1 MPKFHIGKRGNTA
14 VCHAK
19 GKCPLG
25 GDESHGKT
33 REEVQTIID
42 SYYET
47 EAALRRHQEL
57 PESTNAFES
66 AGRLKA
72 YREKQEYL
80 AQKINGIE
88 ERNRSIFY
96 SVHGTAEEIETAIA
110 SNPERIANE
119 KAYLAN
125 REMVLADRDAYKEKA
140 LAEIQQNNPFGER
153 LTISP
158 AGKLFVKDI
167 QKDEWPAYNKIK
179 DKLKEIKEEEQK
191 YIDASYAYAPKDRP
205 FTDNEIKEMQE
216 DLEKLKQQPER
227 FDTTKDREEYEKVS
241 AEIKK
246 YEQLHKE
253 QLFEERTGH
262 KLSELNAIPRTET
275 SDKVRIDEK
284 GHFTNVYAKSDGEV
298 YKVLKTGH
306 EEGAYGG
313 IGRSYLEV
321 ETLNGD
327 KKELSM
333 TTTWNWRMRRT
344 HDAYNS
350 LPHIYTVDDNK
361 GTLTEEPVHFSKIMI
376 DSSD

>member
-14 VCHAK
+14 ACHAK

-47 EAALRRHQEL
+47 EAALRRHQDL

-96 SVHGTAEEIETAIA
+96 SSYGTAEQIEAAIA

-179 DKLKEIKEEEQK
+179 EKLQEIKEEEQK

-205 FTDNEIKEMQE
+205 FTDNEIKEMQA
-216 DLEKLKQQPER
+216 DLEKLKEQPER
-227 FDTTKDREEYEKVS
+227 IDTTKDRERYQDVTSQIEKYEKL
-241 AEIKK
+241 
-246 YEQLHKE
+246 YKE

-262 KLSELNAIPRTET
+262 KLSELTPIEKDV

-284 GHFTNVYAKSDGEV
+284 GHFTNVYAKDNGV
-298 YKVLKTGH
+298 TYKVLSAKV
-306 EEGAYGG
+306 EENY
-313 IGRSYLEV
+313 SYLEV

-327 KKELSM
+327 KQRLSM
-333 TTTWNWRMRRT
+333 TTSWNWRMRT
-344 HDAYNS
+344 ESEAYNS
-350 LPHIYTVDDNK
+350 LPNVYTVEDDK
-361 GTLTEEPVHFSKIMI
+361 GSLTKEPVAFPKFVF

>member
-14 VCHAK
+14 ACHAK

-47 EAALRRHQEL
+47 EAALNRHQEL
-57 PESTNAFES
+57 PESTNAFET

-72 YREKQEYL
+72 YKERQEYL
-80 AQKINGIE
+80 VQKINGIE
-88 ERNRSIFY
+88 QRNRSIFY
-96 SVHGTAEEIETAIA
+96 SVHGTAEEIEEAIA

-140 LAEIQQNNPFGER
+140 LAEIQKNNPFGER
-153 LTISP
+153 LTISK

-167 QKDEWPAYNKIK
+167 QKDEWPAYNNIK
-179 DKLKEIKEEEQK
+179 DKLKEINEEEQK

-205 FTDNEIKEMQE
+205 FTDNEIKEMQA
-216 DLEKLKQQPER
+216 DLEKLKEQPER
-227 FDTTKDREEYEKVS
+227 IDTTKDREKYQEVTSQIEKYEKL
-241 AEIKK
+241 
-246 YEQLHKE
+246 YKE

-262 KLSELNAIPRTET
+262 KLSELKPVEKDE

-284 GHFTNVYAKSDGEV
+284 GNFTNVYAQSGGET
-298 YKVLKTGH
+298 YKVLNAKV
-306 EEGAYGG
+306 EEHY
-313 IGRSYLEV
+313 SYLEV

-327 KKELSM
+327 KQRLSM
-333 TTTWNWRMRRT
+333 TTNWNWRMT
-344 HDAYNS
+344 TEKAAYNS
-350 LPHIYTVDDNK
+350 LPNVYTVEDDK
-361 GTLTEEPVHFSKIMI
+361 GTLTKEPVDFPKFVW

>member
-14 VCHAK
+14 ACHAK

-72 YREKQEYL
+72 YKEKQEYL
-80 AQKINGIE
+80 AQLINGIE
-88 ERNRSIFY
+88 ERNRNIFY
-96 SVHGTAEEIETAIA
+96 SSYGTAEQIEAAIA

-125 REMVLADRDAYKEKA
+125 REMVLADRDAYKEKE
-140 LAEIQQNNPFGER
+140 LAEIQENNPFGER
-153 LTISP
+153 LTISK

-167 QKDEWPAYNKIK
+167 QKDEWPAYNNIK
-179 DKLKEIKEEEQK
+179 DKLKEINEEEQK

-205 FTDNEIKEMQE
+205 FTDNEIKEMQA

-227 FDTTKDREEYEKVS
+227 IDTTKHREEYEKVS

-262 KLSELNAIPRTET
+262 KLSELKPVRNEV
-275 SDKVRIDEK
+275 SDEVRVDEK
-284 GHFTNVYAKSDGEV
+284 GNFTNVYVKDDGV
-298 YKVLKTGH
+298 TYKVLKTGY
-306 EEGAYGG
+306 EPDSYGG

-333 TTTWNWRMRRT
+333 TTTWNWRMRST

-350 LPHIYTVDDNK
+350 LPNVYTVEDDK
-361 GTLTEEPVHFSKIMI
+361 GTLTKEPVKFTKIMI

>member
-14 VCHAK
+14 ACHAK

-42 SYYET
+42 SFYET
-47 EAALRRHQEL
+47 EAALNRHQEL
-57 PESTNAFES
+57 PESINAFET

-72 YREKQEYL
+72 YKERQEYL

-88 ERNRSIFY
+88 QRNRSIFY
-96 SVHGTAEEIETAIA
+96 SSYGTAEQIEAAIA

-125 REMVLADRDAYKEKA
+125 RELVLADRDAYKEKA

-179 DKLKEIKEEEQK
+179 DKLQEIKEEEQK

-205 FTDNEIKEMQE
+205 FTDNEIKEMQA
-216 DLEKLKQQPER
+216 DLEKLKEQPER
-227 FDTTKDREEYEKVS
+227 FDTTKDRERYQEVTAQIEKYEKL
-241 AEIKK
+241 
-246 YEQLHKE
+246 YKE

-262 KLSELNAIPRTET
+262 KLSELKPVEKDE

-284 GHFTNVYAKSDGEV
+284 GNFTNVYAQSDRET
-298 YKVLKTGH
+298 YKVLNAKV
-306 EEGAYGG
+306 EEHY
-313 IGRSYLEV
+313 SYLEA

-327 KKELSM
+327 KQRLSM
-333 TTTWNWRMRRT
+333 TTSWNWRMRTER
-344 HDAYNS
+344 DAYNS
-350 LPHIYTVDDNK
+350 LPNVYTVEDDK
-361 GTLTEEPVHFSKIMI
+361 GSLTKEPVAFPKFVF

>member
-14 VCHAK
+14 ACHAK

-47 EAALRRHQEL
+47 EAALRRHQDL

-88 ERNRSIFY
+88 QRNRSIFY
-96 SVHGTAEEIETAIA
+96 SSYGTAEQIEAAIA

-227 FDTTKDREEYEKVS
+227 FDTTKDREKYKEVTAQIEKYEKL
-241 AEIKK
+241 
-246 YEQLHKE
+246 YKE

-262 KLSELNAIPRTET
+262 KLSELTPIEKDV

-284 GHFTNVYAKSDGEV
+284 GHFTNVYAKDNGV
-298 YKVLKTGH
+298 TYKVLSAKV
-306 EEGAYGG
+306 EENY
-313 IGRSYLEV
+313 SYLEV

-327 KKELSM
+327 KQRLSM
-333 TTTWNWRMRRT
+333 TTSWNWRMRKESE
-344 HDAYNS
+344 AYNS
-350 LPHIYTVDDNK
+350 LPNVYTVEDDK
-361 GTLTEEPVHFSKIMI
+361 GTLTKEPVDFPKFVW

>member
-14 VCHAK
+14 ACHAK

-47 EAALRRHQEL
+47 EAALNRHQEL
-57 PESTNAFES
+57 PESTNALET

-72 YREKQEYL
+72 YKERQEYL

-88 ERNRSIFY
+88 QRNRSIFY
-96 SVHGTAEEIETAIA
+96 SSYGTAEQIEAAIA

-227 FDTTKDREEYEKVS
+227 FDTTKDREKYKEVTAQIEKYEKL
-241 AEIKK
+241 
-246 YEQLHKE
+246 YKE

-262 KLSELNAIPRTET
+262 KLSELTPIEKDV

-284 GHFTNVYAKSDGEV
+284 GHFTNVYAKDNGV
-298 YKVLKTGH
+298 TYKVLSAKV
-306 EEGAYGG
+306 EENY
-313 IGRSYLEV
+313 SYLEV

-327 KKELSM
+327 KQRLSM
-333 TTTWNWRMRRT
+333 TTSWNWRMRKESE
-344 HDAYNS
+344 AYNS
-350 LPHIYTVDDNK
+350 LPNVYTVEDDK
-361 GTLTEEPVHFSKIMI
+361 GTLTKEPVDFPKFVW

>member
-14 VCHAK
+14 ACHAK

-47 EAALRRHQEL
+47 EAALNRHQEL
-57 PESTNAFES
+57 PESTNAFET

-72 YREKQEYL
+72 YKERQEYL

-88 ERNRSIFY
+88 KRNRSIFY
-96 SVHGTAEEIETAIA
+96 SVHGTAEEIEAAIA

-153 LTISP
+153 LTISS

-262 KLSELNAIPRTET
+262 KLSELTPIEKDV

-284 GHFTNVYAKSDGEV
+284 GHFTNVYAKDNGV
-298 YKVLKTGH
+298 TYKVLSAKV
-306 EEGAYGG
+306 EENY
-313 IGRSYLEV
+313 SYLEV

-327 KKELSM
+327 KQRLSM
-333 TTTWNWRMRRT
+333 TTSWNWRMRKESE
-344 HDAYNS
+344 AYNS
-350 LPHIYTVDDNK
+350 LPNVYTVEDDK
-361 GTLTEEPVHFSKIMI
+361 GTLTKEPVDFPKFVW

>member
-14 VCHAK
+14 ACHAK

-57 PESTNAFES
+57 PESTNAFET

-72 YREKQEYL
+72 YKEKQEYL
-80 AQKINGIE
+80 AQLINGIE

-96 SVHGTAEEIETAIA
+96 SSYGTAEQIEAAIV

-140 LAEIQQNNPFGER
+140 LAEIQENNPFGER
-153 LTISP
+153 LTISK

-167 QKDEWPAYNKIK
+167 QKDEWPAYNNIK
-179 DKLKEIKEEEQK
+179 DKLKEINEEEQK

-205 FTDNEIKEMQE
+205 FTDNEIKEMQA
-216 DLEKLKQQPER
+216 DLEKLKEQPER
-227 FDTTKDREEYEKVS
+227 IDTTKHREEYEKVS

-262 KLSELNAIPRTET
+262 KLSELKPVRNEV
-275 SDKVRIDEK
+275 SDEVRVDEK
-284 GHFTNVYAKSDGEV
+284 GNFTNVYVKDDGV
-298 YKVLKTGH
+298 TYKVLKTGY
-306 EEGAYGG
+306 EPDSYGG

-333 TTTWNWRMRRT
+333 TTTWNWRMRST

-350 LPHIYTVDDNK
+350 LPNVYTVEDDK
-361 GTLTEEPVHFSKIMI
+361 GTLTKEPVKFTKIMI

>member
-14 VCHAK
+14 ACHAK

-57 PESTNAFES
+57 PESTNAFET

-72 YREKQEYL
+72 YKERQEYL

-88 ERNRSIFY
+88 QRNRSIFY
-96 SVHGTAEEIETAIA
+96 SSYGTAEQIEAAIA

-227 FDTTKDREEYEKVS
+227 FDTTKDREKYKEVTAQIEKYEKL
-241 AEIKK
+241 
-246 YEQLHKE
+246 YKE

-262 KLSELNAIPRTET
+262 KLSELTPIEKDV

-284 GHFTNVYAKSDGEV
+284 GHFTNVYAKDNGV
-298 YKVLKTGH
+298 TYKVLSAKV
-306 EEGAYGG
+306 EENY
-313 IGRSYLEV
+313 SYLEV

-327 KKELSM
+327 KQRLSM
-333 TTTWNWRMRRT
+333 TTSWNWRMRKESE
-344 HDAYNS
+344 AYNS
-350 LPHIYTVDDNK
+350 LPNVYTVEDDK
-361 GTLTEEPVHFSKIMI
+361 GTLTKEPVDFPKFVW

>member
-14 VCHAK
+14 ACHAK

-42 SYYET
+42 SFYET
-47 EAALRRHQEL
+47 EAALNRHQEL
-57 PESTNAFES
+57 PESTNAFET

-72 YREKQEYL
+72 YKETQEYL

-88 ERNRSIFY
+88 KRNRSIFY
-96 SVHGTAEEIETAIA
+96 SVHGTAEEIEAAIA

-140 LAEIQQNNPFGER
+140 LAEIQQNHPFGER

-179 DKLKEIKEEEQK
+179 DKLQEIKEEEQK

-216 DLEKLKQQPER
+216 DLEKLKEQPER
-227 FDTTKDREEYEKVS
+227 IDTTKDRERYQEVTAQIEKYEKL
-241 AEIKK
+241 
-246 YEQLHKE
+246 YKE

-262 KLSELNAIPRTET
+262 KLSELTPIEKDV

-284 GHFTNVYAKSDGEV
+284 GHFTNVYAKDNGV
-298 YKVLKTGH
+298 TYKVLSAKV
-306 EEGAYGG
+306 EENY
-313 IGRSYLEV
+313 SYLEV

-327 KKELSM
+327 KQRLSM
-333 TTTWNWRMRRT
+333 TTSWNWRMRKESE
-344 HDAYNS
+344 AYNS
-350 LPHIYTVDDNK
+350 LPNVYTVEDDK
-361 GTLTEEPVHFSKIMI
+361 GTLTKEPVDFPKFVW

>member
-14 VCHAK
+14 ACHAK

-47 EAALRRHQEL
+47 EAALNRHQEL
-57 PESTNAFES
+57 PESTNAFET

-72 YREKQEYL
+72 YKEKQEYL
-80 AQKINGIE
+80 AQLINGIE

-96 SVHGTAEEIETAIA
+96 SSYGTAEEIEAAIA
-110 SNPERIANE
+110 SNHERIANE

-153 LTISP
+153 LTISK

-167 QKDEWPAYNKIK
+167 QKDEWPAYNNIK
-179 DKLKEIKEEEQK
+179 DKLKEINEEEQK

-205 FTDNEIKEMQE
+205 FTDNEIKEMQA
-216 DLEKLKQQPER
+216 DLEKLKEQPER
-227 FDTTKDREEYEKVS
+227 IDTTKHREEYEKVS

-262 KLSELNAIPRTET
+262 KLSELKPVRNEV
-275 SDKVRIDEK
+275 SDEVRVDEK
-284 GHFTNVYAKSDGEV
+284 GNFTNVYVKDNGV
-298 YKVLKTGH
+298 TYKVLKTGY
-306 EEGAYGG
+306 EPDSYGG

-333 TTTWNWRMRRT
+333 TTTWNWRMRST

-350 LPHIYTVDDNK
+350 LPNVYTVEDDK
-361 GTLTEEPVHFSKIMI
+361 GTLTKEPVKFTKIMI

>member
-14 VCHAK
+14 ACHAK

-57 PESTNAFES
+57 PESTNAFET

-72 YREKQEYL
+72 YKEKQEYL
-80 AQKINGIE
+80 AQLINGIE

-96 SVHGTAEEIETAIA
+96 SSYGTAEQIEAAIA

-140 LAEIQQNNPFGER
+140 LAEIQENNPFGER
-153 LTISP
+153 LTISK

-167 QKDEWPAYNKIK
+167 QKDEWPAYNNIK
-179 DKLKEIKEEEQK
+179 DKLKEINEEEQK

-205 FTDNEIKEMQE
+205 FTDNEIKEMQA
-216 DLEKLKQQPER
+216 DLEKLKEQPER
-227 FDTTKDREEYEKVS
+227 IDTTKHREEHEKVS

-262 KLSELNAIPRTET
+262 KLSELKPVRNEV
-275 SDKVRIDEK
+275 SDEVRVDEK
-284 GHFTNVYAKSDGEV
+284 GNFTNVYVKDDGV
-298 YKVLKTGH
+298 TYKVLKTGY
-306 EEGAYGG
+306 EPDSYGG

-333 TTTWNWRMRRT
+333 TTTWNWRMRST

-350 LPHIYTVDDNK
+350 LPNVYTVEDDK
-361 GTLTEEPVHFSKIMI
+361 GTLTKEPVKFTKIMI

>member
-14 VCHAK
+14 ACHAK

-80 AQKINGIE
+80 VQKINGIE
-88 ERNRSIFY
+88 QRNRSIFY
-96 SVHGTAEEIETAIA
+96 SSYGTAEQIEAAIA

-227 FDTTKDREEYEKVS
+227 FDTTKDREKYKEVTAQIEKYEKL
-241 AEIKK
+241 
-246 YEQLHKE
+246 YKE

-262 KLSELNAIPRTET
+262 KLSELTPIEKDV

-284 GHFTNVYAKSDGEV
+284 GHFTNVYAKDTGV
-298 YKVLKTGH
+298 TYKVLSAKV
-306 EEGAYGG
+306 EENY
-313 IGRSYLEV
+313 SYLEV

-327 KKELSM
+327 KQRLSM
-333 TTTWNWRMRRT
+333 TTSWNWRMRKESE
-344 HDAYNS
+344 AYNS
-350 LPHIYTVDDNK
+350 LPNVYTVEDDK
-361 GTLTEEPVHFSKIMI
+361 GTLTKEPVDFPKFVW

>member
-14 VCHAK
+14 ACHAK

-88 ERNRSIFY
+88 QRNRSIFY
-96 SVHGTAEEIETAIA
+96 SSYGTAEQIEAAIA

-205 FTDNEIKEMQE
+205 FTDNEIKEMQA
-216 DLEKLKQQPER
+216 DLEKLKEQPER
-227 FDTTKDREEYEKVS
+227 FDTTKDREKYKEVTAQIEKYEKL
-241 AEIKK
+241 
-246 YEQLHKE
+246 YKE

-262 KLSELNAIPRTET
+262 KLSELTPIEKDV

-284 GHFTNVYAKSDGEV
+284 GHFTNVYAKDNGV
-298 YKVLKTGH
+298 TYKVLSAKV
-306 EEGAYGG
+306 EENY
-313 IGRSYLEV
+313 SYLEV

-327 KKELSM
+327 KQRLSM
-333 TTTWNWRMRRT
+333 TTSWNWRMRKESE
-344 HDAYNS
+344 AYNS
-350 LPHIYTVDDNK
+350 LPNVYTVEGDK
-361 GTLTEEPVHFSKIMI
+361 GTLTKEPVDFPKFVW

>member
-14 VCHAK
+14 ACHAK

-88 ERNRSIFY
+88 KRNRSIFY
-96 SVHGTAEEIETAIA
+96 SSYGTAEQIEAAIA

-191 YIDASYAYAPKDRP
+191 YIDASYAYAPKDSP

-227 FDTTKDREEYEKVS
+227 FDTTKDRERYQDVTSQIEKYEKL
-241 AEIKK
+241 
-246 YEQLHKE
+246 YKE

-262 KLSELNAIPRTET
+262 KLSELTPIEKDV

-284 GHFTNVYAKSDGEV
+284 GHFTNVYAKDNDV
-298 YKVLKTGH
+298 TYKVLSAKV
-306 EEGAYGG
+306 EENY
-313 IGRSYLEV
+313 SYLEV

-327 KKELSM
+327 KQRLSM
-333 TTTWNWRMRRT
+333 TTSWNWRMRKESE
-344 HDAYNS
+344 AYNS
-350 LPHIYTVDDNK
+350 LPNVYTVEDDK
-361 GTLTEEPVHFSKIMI
+361 GTLTKEPVDFPKFVW

>member
-14 VCHAK
+14 ACHAK

-66 AGRLKA
+66 ARRLKA
-72 YREKQEYL
+72 YKEKQEYL
-80 AQKINGIE
+80 AQLINGIE

-96 SVHGTAEEIETAIA
+96 SSYGTAEQIEAAIA
-110 SNPERIANE
+110 SNHERIANE

-140 LAEIQQNNPFGER
+140 LAEIQENNPFGER
-153 LTISP
+153 LTISK
-158 AGKLFVKDI
+158 ARKLFVKDI

-205 FTDNEIKEMQE
+205 FTDNEIKEMQA

-227 FDTTKDREEYEKVS
+227 IDTTKHREEYEKVS

-262 KLSELNAIPRTET
+262 KLSELKPVRNEV
-275 SDKVRIDEK
+275 SDEVRVDEK
-284 GHFTNVYAKSDGEV
+284 GNFTNVYVKDNGV
-298 YKVLKTGH
+298 TYKVLKTGY
-306 EEGAYGG
+306 EPDSYGG

-333 TTTWNWRMRRT
+333 TTTWNWRMRST

-350 LPHIYTVDDNK
+350 LPNVYTVEDDK
-361 GTLTEEPVHFSKIMI
+361 GTLTKEPVKFTKIMI

>member
-14 VCHAK
+14 ACHAK

-42 SYYET
+42 SFYET
-47 EAALRRHQEL
+47 EAALNRHQEL
-57 PESTNAFES
+57 PESTNAFET

-72 YREKQEYL
+72 YKERQEYL

-88 ERNRSIFY
+88 QRNRSIFY
-96 SVHGTAEEIETAIA
+96 SSYGTAEQIEAAIA

-167 QKDEWPAYNKIK
+167 QKDEWPAYNNIK
-179 DKLKEIKEEEQK
+179 DKLQEIKEEEQK

-205 FTDNEIKEMQE
+205 FTDNEIKEMQA
-216 DLEKLKQQPER
+216 DLEKLKEQPER
-227 FDTTKDREEYEKVS
+227 IDTTKDREKYQEVTAQIEKYEKL
-241 AEIKK
+241 
-246 YEQLHKE
+246 YKE

-262 KLSELNAIPRTET
+262 KLSELTPIEKDV

-284 GHFTNVYAKSDGEV
+284 GHFTNVYAKDNGV
-298 YKVLKTGH
+298 TYKVLSAKV
-306 EEGAYGG
+306 EENY
-313 IGRSYLEV
+313 SYLEV

-327 KKELSM
+327 KQRLSM
-333 TTTWNWRMRRT
+333 TTSWNWRMRKESE
-344 HDAYNS
+344 AYNS
-350 LPHIYTVDDNK
+350 LPNVYTVEDDK
-361 GTLTEEPVHFSKIMI
+361 GTLTKEPVDFPKFVW

>member
-14 VCHAK
+14 ACHAK

-42 SYYET
+42 SFYET
-47 EAALRRHQEL
+47 EAALNRHQEL
-57 PESTNAFES
+57 PESTNAFET

-72 YREKQEYL
+72 YKERQEYL

-88 ERNRSIFY
+88 QRNRSIFY
-96 SVHGTAEEIETAIA
+96 SSYGTAEQIEAAIA

-179 DKLKEIKEEEQK
+179 DKLQEIKEEEQK

-205 FTDNEIKEMQE
+205 FTDNEIKEMQA
-216 DLEKLKQQPER
+216 DLEKLKEQPER
-227 FDTTKDREEYEKVS
+227 FDTTKDREKYKEVTAQIEKYEKL
-241 AEIKK
+241 
-246 YEQLHKE
+246 YKE

-262 KLSELNAIPRTET
+262 KLSELTPIEKDV

-284 GHFTNVYAKSDGEV
+284 GHFTNVYAKDNGV
-298 YKVLKTGH
+298 TYKVLSAKV
-306 EEGAYGG
+306 EENY
-313 IGRSYLEV
+313 SYLEV

-327 KKELSM
+327 KQRLSM
-333 TTTWNWRMRRT
+333 TTSWNWRMRKESE
-344 HDAYNS
+344 AYNS
-350 LPHIYTVDDNK
+350 LPNVYTVEDDK
-361 GTLTEEPVHFSKIMI
+361 GTLTKEPVDFPKFVW

>member
-14 VCHAK
+14 ACHAK

-47 EAALRRHQEL
+47 EAALNRHQEL

-88 ERNRSIFY
+88 QRNRSIFY
-96 SVHGTAEEIETAIA
+96 SSYGTAEQIEAAIA

-140 LAEIQQNNPFGER
+140 LAEIQENNPFGER

-179 DKLKEIKEEEQK
+179 DKLEEIKEEEQK

-205 FTDNEIKEMQE
+205 LTDNEIKEMQA
-216 DLEKLKQQPER
+216 DLEKLKEQPER
-227 FDTTKDREEYEKVS
+227 IDTTKDRERHQEVTTQIEKYEKL
-241 AEIKK
+241 
-246 YEQLHKE
+246 YKE

-262 KLSELNAIPRTET
+262 KLSELTPIEKDV

-284 GHFTNVYAKSDGEV
+284 GHFTNVYAKDNGV
-298 YKVLKTGH
+298 TYKVLSAKV
-306 EEGAYGG
+306 EENY
-313 IGRSYLEV
+313 SYLEV

-327 KKELSM
+327 KQRLSM
-333 TTTWNWRMRRT
+333 TTSWNWRMRKESE
-344 HDAYNS
+344 AYNS
-350 LPHIYTVDDNK
+350 LPNVYTVEDDK
-361 GTLTEEPVHFSKIMI
+361 GTLTKEPVDFPKFVW

>member
-14 VCHAK
+14 ACHAK
-19 GKCPLG
+19 
-25 GDESHGKT
+25 GKT

-72 YREKQEYL
+72 YKEKQEYL
-80 AQKINGIE
+80 AQLINGIE
-88 ERNRSIFY
+88 ERNRNIFY
-96 SVHGTAEEIETAIA
+96 SSYGTAEQSEAAIA

-140 LAEIQQNNPFGER
+140 LAEIQENNPFGER
-153 LTISP
+153 LTISK

-167 QKDEWPAYNKIK
+167 QKDEWPAYNNIK
-179 DKLKEIKEEEQK
+179 DKLKEINEEEQK

-205 FTDNEIKEMQE
+205 FTDNEIKEMQA
-216 DLEKLKQQPER
+216 DLEKLKEQPER
-227 FDTTKDREEYEKVS
+227 IDTTKHREEYEKVS
-241 AEIKK
+241 AEIKR

-262 KLSELNAIPRTET
+262 KLSELKPVRNEV
-275 SDKVRIDEK
+275 SDEVRVDEK
-284 GHFTNVYAKSDGEV
+284 GNFTNVYVKDNGV
-298 YKVLKTGH
+298 TYKVLKTGY
-306 EEGAYGG
+306 EPDSYGG

-333 TTTWNWRMRRT
+333 TTTWNWRMRST

-350 LPHIYTVDDNK
+350 LPNVYTVEDDK
-361 GTLTEEPVHFSKIMI
+361 GTLTKEPVKFTKIMI

>member
-14 VCHAK
+14 ACHAK

-88 ERNRSIFY
+88 KRNRSIFY
-96 SVHGTAEEIETAIA
+96 SSYGTAEQIEAAIA

-140 LAEIQQNNPFGER
+140 LAEIQQNTPFGER

-191 YIDASYAYAPKDRP
+191 YIDASYAYAPKDSP

-227 FDTTKDREEYEKVS
+227 FDTTKDRERYQDVTSQIEKYEKL
-241 AEIKK
+241 
-246 YEQLHKE
+246 YKE

-262 KLSELNAIPRTET
+262 KLSELTPIEKDV

-284 GHFTNVYAKSDGEV
+284 GHFTNVYAKDNDV
-298 YKVLKTGH
+298 TYKVLSAKV
-306 EEGAYGG
+306 EENY
-313 IGRSYLEV
+313 SYLEV

-327 KKELSM
+327 KQRLSM
-333 TTTWNWRMRRT
+333 TTSWNWRMRKESE
-344 HDAYNS
+344 AYNS
-350 LPHIYTVDDNK
+350 LPNVYTVEDDK
-361 GTLTEEPVHFSKIMI
+361 GTLTKEPVDFPKFVW

>member
-14 VCHAK
+14 ACHAK

-88 ERNRSIFY
+88 KRNRSIFY
-96 SVHGTAEEIETAIA
+96 SVHGTAEQIEAAIA

-179 DKLKEIKEEEQK
+179 DKLQEIKEEEQK

-205 FTDNEIKEMQE
+205 LTDNEIKEMQA
-216 DLEKLKQQPER
+216 DLEKLKEQPER
-227 FDTTKDREEYEKVS
+227 IDTTKDRERYQEVTSQIEKYEKL
-241 AEIKK
+241 
-246 YEQLHKE
+246 YKE

-262 KLSELNAIPRTET
+262 KLSELTPIEKDV

-284 GHFTNVYAKSDGEV
+284 GHFTNVYAKDNGV
-298 YKVLKTGH
+298 TYKVLSAKV
-306 EEGAYGG
+306 EENY
-313 IGRSYLEV
+313 SYLEV

-327 KKELSM
+327 KQRLSM
-333 TTTWNWRMRRT
+333 TTSWNWRMRKESE
-344 HDAYNS
+344 AYNS
-350 LPHIYTVDDNK
+350 LPNVYTVEDDK
-361 GTLTEEPVHFSKIMI
+361 GTLTKEPVDFPKFVW

>member
-14 VCHAK
+14 ACHAK

-42 SYYET
+42 SFYET
-47 EAALRRHQEL
+47 EAALNRHQEL
-57 PESTNAFES
+57 PESTNAFET

-72 YREKQEYL
+72 YKERQEYL

-88 ERNRSIFY
+88 QRNRSIFY
-96 SVHGTAEEIETAIA
+96 SSYGTAEQIEAAIA

-227 FDTTKDREEYEKVS
+227 FDTTKDREKYKEVTAQIEKYEKL
-241 AEIKK
+241 
-246 YEQLHKE
+246 YKE

-262 KLSELNAIPRTET
+262 KLSELTPIEKDV

-284 GHFTNVYAKSDGEV
+284 GHFTNVYAKDNGV
-298 YKVLKTGH
+298 TYKVLSAKV
-306 EEGAYGG
+306 EENY
-313 IGRSYLEV
+313 SYLEV

-327 KKELSM
+327 KQRLSM
-333 TTTWNWRMRRT
+333 TTSWNWRMRKESE
-344 HDAYNS
+344 AYNS
-350 LPHIYTVDDNK
+350 LPNVYTVEDDK
-361 GTLTEEPVHFSKIMI
+361 GTLTKEPVDFPKFVW

>member
-14 VCHAK
+14 ACHAK

-57 PESTNAFES
+57 PESTNAFET

-72 YREKQEYL
+72 YKERQEYL

-88 ERNRSIFY
+88 QRNRSIFY
-96 SVHGTAEEIETAIA
+96 SSYGTAEQIEAAIA

-179 DKLKEIKEEEQK
+179 DKLQEIKEEEQK

-216 DLEKLKQQPER
+216 DLEKLKEQPER
-227 FDTTKDREEYEKVS
+227 IDTTKDRERYQEVTSQIEKYEKL
-241 AEIKK
+241 
-246 YEQLHKE
+246 YKE

-262 KLSELNAIPRTET
+262 KLSELTPIEKDV

-284 GHFTNVYAKSDGEV
+284 GHFTNVYAKDNDV
-298 YKVLKTGH
+298 TYKVLSAKV
-306 EEGAYGG
+306 EENY
-313 IGRSYLEV
+313 SYLEV

-327 KKELSM
+327 KKRLSM
-333 TTTWNWRMRRT
+333 TTSWNWRMRKESE
-344 HDAYNS
+344 AYNS
-350 LPHIYTVDDNK
+350 LPNVYTVEDDK
-361 GTLTEEPVHFSKIMI
+361 GTLTKEPVDFPKFVW

>member
-14 VCHAK
+14 ACHAK

-57 PESTNAFES
+57 PESTNAFET

-72 YREKQEYL
+72 YKEKQEYL
-80 AQKINGIE
+80 AQLINGIE

-96 SVHGTAEEIETAIA
+96 SSYGTAEQIEAAIA

-140 LAEIQQNNPFGER
+140 LAEIQENNPFGER
-153 LTISP
+153 LTISK

-167 QKDEWPAYNKIK
+167 QKDEWPAYNNIK
-179 DKLKEIKEEEQK
+179 DKLKEINEEEQK

-205 FTDNEIKEMQE
+205 FTDNEIKEMQA

-227 FDTTKDREEYEKVS
+227 IDTTKHREEYEKVS
-241 AEIKK
+241 AEIKR

-262 KLSELNAIPRTET
+262 KLSELKPVRNEV
-275 SDKVRIDEK
+275 SDEVRVDEK
-284 GHFTNVYAKSDGEV
+284 GNFTNVYVKDNGV
-298 YKVLKTGH
+298 TYKVLKTGY
-306 EEGAYGG
+306 EPDSYGG

-333 TTTWNWRMRRT
+333 TTTWNWRMRST

-350 LPHIYTVDDNK
+350 LPNVYTVEDDK
-361 GTLTEEPVHFSKIMI
+361 GTLTKEPVKFTKIMI

>member
-14 VCHAK
+14 ACHAK

-47 EAALRRHQEL
+47 EAALNRHQEL
-57 PESTNAFES
+57 PESTNAFET

-72 YREKQEYL
+72 YKERQEYL

-88 ERNRSIFY
+88 QRNRSIFY
-96 SVHGTAEEIETAIA
+96 SSYGTAEQIEAAIA

-119 KAYLAN
+119 KAYLVN

-227 FDTTKDREEYEKVS
+227 FDTTKDREKYKEVTAQIEKYEKL
-241 AEIKK
+241 
-246 YEQLHKE
+246 YKE

-262 KLSELNAIPRTET
+262 KLSELTPIEKDV

-284 GHFTNVYAKSDGEV
+284 GHFTNVYAKDNGV
-298 YKVLKTGH
+298 TYKVLSAKV
-306 EEGAYGG
+306 EENY
-313 IGRSYLEV
+313 SYLEV

-327 KKELSM
+327 KQRLSM
-333 TTTWNWRMRRT
+333 TTSWNWRMRKESE
-344 HDAYNS
+344 AYNS
-350 LPHIYTVDDNK
+350 LPNVYTVEDDK
-361 GTLTEEPVHFSKIMI
+361 GTLTKEPVDFPKFVW

>member
-14 VCHAK
+14 ACHAK

-42 SYYET
+42 SFYET
-47 EAALRRHQEL
+47 EAALNRHQEL
-57 PESTNAFES
+57 PESTNAFET

-72 YREKQEYL
+72 YKERQEYL

-88 ERNRSIFY
+88 QRNRSIFY
-96 SVHGTAEEIETAIA
+96 SSYGTAEQIEAAIA

-153 LTISP
+153 LTISK

-167 QKDEWPAYNKIK
+167 QKDEWPAYNNIK
-179 DKLKEIKEEEQK
+179 DKLKEINEEEQK

-205 FTDNEIKEMQE
+205 FTDNEIKEMQA

-227 FDTTKDREEYEKVS
+227 IDTTKHREEYEKVS

-262 KLSELNAIPRTET
+262 KLSELKPVRNEV
-275 SDKVRIDEK
+275 SDEVRVDEK
-284 GHFTNVYAKSDGEV
+284 GNFTNVYVKDDGV
-298 YKVLKTGH
+298 TYKVLKTGY
-306 EEGAYGG
+306 EPDSYGG

-333 TTTWNWRMRRT
+333 TTTWNWRMRST

-350 LPHIYTVDDNK
+350 LPNVYTVEDDK
-361 GTLTEEPVHFSKIMI
+361 GTLTKEPVKFTKIMI

>member
-14 VCHAK
+14 ACHAK

-57 PESTNAFES
+57 PESTNAFET

-72 YREKQEYL
+72 YKEKQEYL
-80 AQKINGIE
+80 AQLINGIE

-96 SVHGTAEEIETAIA
+96 SSYGTAEQIEAAIA

-140 LAEIQQNNPFGER
+140 LAEIQENNPFGER
-153 LTISP
+153 LTISK

-167 QKDEWPAYNKIK
+167 QKDEWPAYNNIK
-179 DKLKEIKEEEQK
+179 DKLKEINEEEQK

-205 FTDNEIKEMQE
+205 FTDNEIKEMQA
-216 DLEKLKQQPER
+216 DLEKLKEQPER
-227 FDTTKDREEYEKVS
+227 IDTTKHREEYEKVS
-241 AEIKK
+241 AEIKR

-262 KLSELNAIPRTET
+262 KLSELKPVRNEV
-275 SDKVRIDEK
+275 SDEVRVDEK
-284 GHFTNVYAKSDGEV
+284 GNFTNVYVKDDGV
-298 YKVLKTGH
+298 TYKVLKTGY
-306 EEGAYGG
+306 EPDSYGG

-333 TTTWNWRMRRT
+333 TTTWNWRMRST

-350 LPHIYTVDDNK
+350 LPNVYTVEDDK
-361 GTLTEEPVHFSKIMI
+361 GTLTKEPVKFTKIMI

>member
-14 VCHAK
+14 ACHAK

-47 EAALRRHQEL
+47 EAALNRHQEL
-57 PESTNAFES
+57 PESTNAFET

-72 YREKQEYL
+72 YKERQEYL

-88 ERNRSIFY
+88 QRNRSIFY
-96 SVHGTAEEIETAIA
+96 SSYGTAEQIEAAIA

-227 FDTTKDREEYEKVS
+227 FDTTKDREKYKEVTAQIEKYEKL
-241 AEIKK
+241 
-246 YEQLHKE
+246 YKE

-262 KLSELNAIPRTET
+262 KLSELTPIEKDV

-284 GHFTNVYAKSDGEV
+284 GHFTNVYAKDNGV
-298 YKVLKTGH
+298 TYKVLSAKV
-306 EEGAYGG
+306 EENY
-313 IGRSYLEV
+313 SYLEV

-327 KKELSM
+327 KQRLSM
-333 TTTWNWRMRRT
+333 TTSWNWRMRKESE
-344 HDAYNS
+344 AYNS
-350 LPHIYTVDDNK
+350 LPNVYTVEDDK
-361 GTLTEEPVHFSKIMI
+361 GTLTKEPVDFPKFVW

>member
-14 VCHAK
+14 ACHAK

-72 YREKQEYL
+72 YKEKQEYL
-80 AQKINGIE
+80 AQLINGIE

-96 SVHGTAEEIETAIA
+96 SSYGTAEQIEAAIA

-140 LAEIQQNNPFGER
+140 LAEIQENNPFGER
-153 LTISP
+153 LTISK

-167 QKDEWPAYNKIK
+167 QKDEWPAYNNIK
-179 DKLKEIKEEEQK
+179 DKLKEINEEEQK

-205 FTDNEIKEMQE
+205 FTDNEIKEMQA
-216 DLEKLKQQPER
+216 DLEKLKEQPER
-227 FDTTKDREEYEKVS
+227 IDTTKHREEYEKVS
-241 AEIKK
+241 AEIKR

-262 KLSELNAIPRTET
+262 KLSELKPVRNEV
-275 SDKVRIDEK
+275 SDEVRVDEK
-284 GHFTNVYAKSDGEV
+284 GNFTNVYVKDNGV
-298 YKVLKTGH
+298 TYKVLKTGY
-306 EEGAYGG
+306 EPDSYGG

-333 TTTWNWRMRRT
+333 TTTWNWRMRST

-350 LPHIYTVDDNK
+350 LPNVYTVEDDK
-361 GTLTEEPVHFSKIMI
+361 GTLTKEPVKFTKIMI